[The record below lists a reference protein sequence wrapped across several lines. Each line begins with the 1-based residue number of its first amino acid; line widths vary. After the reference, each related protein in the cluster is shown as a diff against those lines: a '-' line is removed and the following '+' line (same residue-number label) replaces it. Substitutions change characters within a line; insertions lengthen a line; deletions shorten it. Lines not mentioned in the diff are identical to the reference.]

1 MSLFSSIKKGIDAML
16 GGGKA
21 SDGGQAVGAVPGA
34 VDQSSGATAPRSTA
48 PGGEQAVITHRV
60 LLIHGYSADG
70 KEFLAWKE
78 ALAGA
83 GMGVETIEIGNY
95 VSLNNEISIK
105 DLGEAFDRALRLTKW
120 SKGTTEDTWTFDAIV
135 HSTGMLVLRQWLVN
149 DPFPRG
155 DARSRVKRLKHL
167 VGLAPATYGSP
178 QAKKGRSWLGSL
190 VKGNRHLGPDFMEA
204 GDMIL
209 DGLELG
215 SRYTWELATK
225 DMLSATPM
233 YDKGKDTPYVAIFI
247 GNTAYAGVSG
257 LANSPGTDGTVRWA
271 GCALNSR
278 LVQLDLRTMAKLMD
292 KGQPTRCSISEWTLD
307 RADTPVIAVEG
318 RDHGTI
324 LQSPEPGAVALVKG
338 FMTAV
343 VDDASYAEWEA
354 RAIAYGAP
362 ALEKMNQQS
371 AVEGGS
377 TAAGWQQF
385 VVHLVDDHD
394 DGIKDYNLQ
403 LFLGSDLTQ
412 SDDPEFR
419 PVPVIVDSYGGDS
432 SYRCLYVRLTE
443 DLLKLNTPGGPAG
456 KLWIELLASSGTR
469 YVEYEAYDGAGQV
482 NRGNNDGPKAT
493 KLEITKLAQGSD
505 TLFYPYTTTL
515 VQIYLE
521 REPTPL
527 QAVSDLFG
535 FLGRRS

>member
-1 MSLFSSIKKGIDAML
+1 ML

-21 SDGGQAVGAVPGA
+21 AGGGDAREPQAGEAGAGA
-34 VDQSSGATAPRSTA
+34 AA
-48 PGGEQAVITHRV
+48 PGGEEAVIPHRV

-70 KEFLAWKE
+70 REFMAWKE
-78 ALAGA
+78 ALAGP

-120 SKGTTEDTWTFDAIV
+120 SKGTTDDTWTFDAIV

-225 DMLSATPM
+225 DMLTAAPT
-233 YDKGKDTPYVAIFI
+233 YDKGKETPYVAIFI
-247 GNTAYAGVSG
+247 GNTAYAGLTG
-257 LANSPGTDGTVRWA
+257 LTNSPGTDGTVRWA

-278 LVQLDLRTMAKLMD
+278 LVRLDLRTTAKLMD
-292 KGQPTRCSISEWTLD
+292 KGEPTRCSISEWTLD

-318 RDHGTI
+318 RNHGTI
-324 LQSPEPGAVALVKG
+324 LQVPEQGAVALVRS
-338 FMTAV
+338 FLTTV
-343 VDDASYAEWEA
+343 SEDASYGNWER

-371 AVEGGS
+371 AAEGAAGG
-377 TAAGWQQF
+377 AGWQQF
-385 VVHLVDDHD
+385 VVHLVDDHG
-394 DGIKDYNLQ
+394 DGIRDYNLQ
-403 LFLGSDLTQ
+403 LFLGSDLAQ
-412 SDDPEFR
+412 SDDPGFN
-419 PVPVIVDSYGGDS
+419 PLPLIVDSYGADS

-443 DLLKLNTPGGPAG
+443 DLIRLNTPGGPQG

-482 NRGNNDGPKAT
+482 NRGSDNGPKPT
-493 KLEITKLAQGSD
+493 KLDITKLAQGAD

-515 VQIYLE
+515 VEIYLE

-535 FLGRRS
+535 FLGRRL